1 MGWPLEK
8 FVKIALVVCLAIT
21 AVPVGLL
28 GLLWLWTWYKAAETE
43 HFYQK
48 NRLLNEMQ
56 ARQRDATNDSTS
68 AREAILQALPLGTDR
83 EAALAVL
90 RREGF
95 GCHTIPEPV
104 TDTRL
109 RQRFIEAR
117 GLTNILNDSR
127 IRKDFV
133 DCQARA
139 PNVYGH
145 THWIV
150 DLEFDADGHLSDV
163 GVATWNI
170 FL

>member
-1 MGWPLEK
+1 MGWRVRT
-8 FVKIALVVCLAIT
+8 FVRIVLVVCLAVT
-21 AVPVGLL
+21 AVPVLLL
-28 GLLWLWTWYKAAETE
+28 GSLWLWTWYKSAETE
-43 HFYQK
+43 SFYRK

-56 ARQRDATNDSTS
+56 AGQRDATNDSAP
-68 AREAILQALPLGTDR
+68 AREAVLQILPLGTDR
-83 EAALAVL
+83 EAAVTVL
-90 RREGF
+90 HREGF

-104 TDTRL
+104 TNTRL

-117 GLTNILNDSR
+117 ALTNIPNDSR
-127 IRKDFV
+127 TRKAFV

-139 PNVYGH
+139 PNVYGY

-150 DLEFDADGHLSDV
+150 DLEFDADGNLSDV